1 MAIARLYANSLIQYC
16 VFCTQP
22 DNLSFMQEEQEYIN
36 VYGARVHNLKNIDVS
51 IPRDSLTVVTGL
63 SGSGKSSLAFDTLF
77 AEGQRR
83 YIETFSAYARN
94 FLGNLERPDVDKIT
108 GLSPVISIEQKTTNK
123 NPRSTVG
130 TTTEIYDFLRLLY
143 ARAGE
148 AYSYLSGEK
157 MVKYTEEQIIDLIL
171 HEYKDKRIFLLA
183 PLVRNRKGHYKDLF
197 EQVRKKGY
205 LYVRVDGEVRE
216 ALPGMKLDRYKNH
229 DVEVVIDKLI
239 PQDKDDTRLK
249 NSVATAMKQGDGLL
263 MVLDTMTNE
272 VRHYSK
278 RLMCPVTGLSY
289 REPAPHNFSF
299 NSPQG
304 ACPKCKG
311 LGVVNLIDIDKVI
324 PDRSLSIAEGAII
337 PLGKYKNSM
346 IFWQIAA
353 LLEKYEATLKTP
365 VQDLPDEAVD
375 DVLYGSD
382 ERLKIKS
389 SLVGTSSD
397 YFVVFE
403 GVVKYIQ
410 MLQDSDASA
419 TARKWAEQF
428 AKTDVCP
435 ECHGAR
441 LNREALSFRIHDKN
455 IYQLAAMDISELYDW
470 LMHVDE
476 FLTSKQRQIAAEI
489 LKEIRTRL
497 KFLLDV
503 GLDYLSLNRT
513 SMSLSGG
520 ESQRIRLA
528 TQIGSQLVNVLYI
541 LDEPSIGLHQRDNE
555 RLIHSLKELRDIGN
569 TVIVVEHDKDMML
582 SADYIIDM
590 GPKAG
595 RLGGEVV
602 FAGTPQEMLRT
613 HSLTS
618 QYLNGE
624 LAIEVPPTRR
634 EGNGHSLWLRGAR
647 GNNLKNVDVEF
658 PLGKLICVTGVSGS
672 GKSTLINETLQPVL
686 SQRFYRSLQ
695 EPLPYTSVEGLEYI
709 DKVVNVDQ
717 SPLGRTPRSNP
728 ATYTG
733 VFQDIRDLFAG
744 LPESKMR
751 GYRPGRFSFNVS
763 GGRCEACQGN
773 GYKTIE
779 MNFLPDVYVPC
790 EVCHG
795 KRYNRET
802 LEVRYK
808 GKSIA
813 DVLDLT
819 INLAVEFFE
828 NVPSI
833 LNKIKVLQ
841 DVGLGYIKL
850 GQPSTTL
857 SGGESQRVKLATELS
872 KRDTGKTVYI
882 LDEPTTGL
890 HFEDIRV
897 LLNVLNRLVD
907 KGNTVIVIEHN
918 LDVIKMAD
926 YIIDMGPEGGRGGG
940 ELLSCGTPEEVA
952 MSDRGFTP
960 RFLRQE
966 LHG

>member
-183 PLVRNRKGHYKDLF
+183 PLVRNRKGHYKELF

-476 FLTSKQRQIAAEI
+476 FLTSKQRQIAAGI

-602 FAGTPQEMLRT
+602 FAGRPQEMLRT
-613 HSLTS
+613 HTLTS

-695 EPLPYTSVEGLEYI
+695 DPLPYTSVEGLEYI

>member
-1 MAIARLYANSLIQYC
+1 
-16 VFCTQP
+16 
-22 DNLSFMQEEQEYIN
+22 MQEEQEYIN

-183 PLVRNRKGHYKDLF
+183 PLVRNRKGHYKELF

-602 FAGTPQEMLRT
+602 FAGRPQEMLRT
-613 HSLTS
+613 HTLTS

-695 EPLPYTSVEGLEYI
+695 DPLPYTSVEGLEYI

-717 SPLGRTPRSNP
+717 SPLGRTPRSNS